1 LSRTHPAEPRRAIR
15 VLHVEG
21 ATAQLELVKAFL
33 EGREGAFEVKSVRS
47 PRDALE
53 TLRAGSFDCVV
64 SEFRL
69 QGMDGLMLL
78 RRIREEGE
86 TPFILFTAWGNEDV
100 AAGAL
105 SLGADAYVRKHG
117 DTDDLRLLARR
128 IRWAVDS
135 RRQRRE
141 GAFTSEMLQ
150 ILNTQGHLSSVLN
163 SAVEVIMR
171 FTDVEAVG
179 IRLREGEDYPYYVFE
194 GFSDGH
200 ILKENA
206 LCAHDLEEQLMRD
219 GVGNPV
225 LECMCGNIIRGRFDP
240 SKPFFTEGGSFWTNS
255 TSELLVSTT
264 EADRLAR
271 TRNTCNTEGYESVA
285 LIPIRMG
292 YEVFGLIQLNDTA
305 PGRFDLETIRFLES
319 LGKMIGVV
327 LARVYAS
334 AGLEESVER
343 YRSLLKGFTDPVFIV
358 DPDDFSIVDL
368 NGPALVQ
375 SDPALGEIRRR
386 TCHEVIAG
394 RNQSCDAYDEACP
407 IIELLEHGG
416 SSSVKLTRQDKYG
429 LVAHLEESAHPIRS
443 VDGSLELC
451 LLVARD
457 VADARFESL

>member
-1 LSRTHPAEPRRAIR
+1 LSHTHPAEPRRAIR

-21 ATAQLELVKAFL
+21 ASAQLELVKAFL
-33 EGREGAFEVKSVRS
+33 EEEAFEVRSVRS
-47 PRDALE
+47 PGEALE
-53 TLRAGSFDCVV
+53 ALREGSFDCVV

-69 QGMDGLMLL
+69 QGMDGLLFL
-78 RRIREEGE
+78 RRIRDEGD

-117 DTDDLRLLARR
+117 EPEDLRLLAKR
-128 IRWAVDS
+128 IGWVVDS
-135 RRQRRE
+135 RRRRRE
-141 GAFTSEMLQ
+141 GALTSEILQ
-150 ILNTQGHLSSVLN
+150 ILNAEGHLRSVLD
-163 SAVEVIMR
+163 SAVEVIMK

-200 ILKENA
+200 ILKENG
-206 LCAHDLEEQLMRD
+206 LCAHDLEGQLMRD
-219 GVGNPV
+219 EVGNPV

-240 SKPFFTEGGSFWTNS
+240 TKPFFTEGGSFWTNS
-255 TSELLVSTT
+255 TSELLASTT
-264 EADRLAR
+264 DADRLAR
-271 TRNTCNTEGYESVA
+271 TRNTCNMEGYESVA

-305 PGRFDLETIRFLES
+305 PGSFDLETIRFLEG

-334 AGLEESVER
+334 AGLVESVER
-343 YRSLLKGFTDPVFIV
+343 YRSLLMGFNDPVFIV

-368 NGPALVQ
+368 NEVALAQ
-375 SDPALGEIRRR
+375 SDPTRGETSRR

-394 RNQSCDAYDEACP
+394 RDQPCDTYDETCP
-407 IIELLEHGG
+407 IIELLERGG
-416 SSSVKLTRQDKYG
+416 SSSVILKRQDSFG
-429 LVAHLEESAHPIRS
+429 AVAHLEESAHPIRS

-457 VADARFESL
+457 LADSHR